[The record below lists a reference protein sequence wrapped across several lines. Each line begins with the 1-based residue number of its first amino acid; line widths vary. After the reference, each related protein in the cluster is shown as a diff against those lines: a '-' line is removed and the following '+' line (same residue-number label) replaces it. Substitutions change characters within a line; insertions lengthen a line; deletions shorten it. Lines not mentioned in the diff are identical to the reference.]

1 MGKKINNDHLYI
13 TPNITRLGSEA
24 VGAVEKIIV
33 KTGSSVE
40 TYMSPVR
47 ESILKRYP
55 TLFTLVVT
63 LGATATFLGLEG
75 IFLRFEIFVKY
86 PELLFLLGVA
96 ILVLTGRVYKK
107 LG

>member
-1 MGKKINNDHLYI
+1 MGKKIDKEHLYAS
-13 TPNITRLGSEA
+13 PNITRLSS
-24 VGAVEKIIV
+24 GAADVVEKIII

-40 TYMSPVR
+40 TYVSPMR
-47 ESILKRYP
+47 ENILKRYP

-75 IFLRFEIFVKY
+75 IFLRFEVFVKY
-86 PELLFLLGVA
+86 PELLFLLGVV